1 MNKRQLYFY
10 TGPENPSTYRQNP
23 NTVVGIM
30 NQITKTA
37 LTEEFLQRLL
47 SGLLVILSRLL
58 VILSRLLVILA
69 LVAALCFVAAFCLLS
84 LLLLRKLLRGLQQVE
99 NVTATVAESLGLGW

>member
-58 VILSRLLVILA
+58 VILA
-69 LVAALCFVAAFCLLS
+69 LVAALCLVAAFCLLS